1 MMKSFNASIIRIGAI
16 CLIILL
22 ALGFSY
28 IPAYSMSDTT
38 RTNAEVKFIV
48 YPDGTIEVSGKGNS
62 TTIETGIPSITL
74 NAQFNKTLDKY
85 KALLNAKLTL
95 PPDQATTFPFNATS
109 ATVSMQCA
117 NNITTTTLD
126 ASLILC
132 DSFSG
137 IDFNTFPFNST
148 DLSISGSYANQKFN
162 GTITIH
168 LIPGLTLGG
177 IHVDFEG
184 NLTHVILSDSV
195 RVYYN
200 GTMPIE
206 FPELNETSLNGFL
219 AWLNSTIPGTAEGS
233 LYNMTG
239 GMLTCTTFNTTLKPI
254 DDNCADV
261 EFFVVIKVSEGDFIR
276 LLSNMLTSGGMSI
289 PYPADPYPLINATVY
304 SVKSADFSMSYSNSS
319 KTFAFSSTLVQNLTE
334 LQKTYNE
341 IALGMCPPELQPY
354 IESLINTT
362 YVSLYSSTETI
373 AYSNGQVTY
382 NGNYTLSGDL
392 NAQVNHVKNVCV
404 DMLNANAPTP
414 GPEWL
419 INTIK
424 STDVNITS
432 LKLNLNMN
440 STFQQW
446 SFEGVKLA
454 PPVNYINST
463 SFRLENF
470 FNITS
475 TLPEGAT
482 EPPGFNET
490 LKLIVQGG
498 SNGTHTVTLHID
510 PTDPNKVP
518 EPDEFLSGNTMVWHN
533 QSLSKLKSLIF
544 KIWEGKAETIYNP
557 TLITP
562 SNPYI
567 INATQVNCT
576 LIINSISQSTTINIK
591 SATAPDVALP
601 GAYQL
606 LGTCVQISSSED
618 VTDVNATIRIY
629 YTPEQLSAL
638 GLDEYSLKIFYFDVA
653 SNQWVEVETRINM
666 SEHYAEATIDH
677 FSLWALFGQ
686 PLTPLWQ
693 EWWFLATIAIIA
705 IVVIVTAALFLKK
718 KQQKT
723 SET

>member
-1 MMKSFNASIIRIGAI
+1 
-16 CLIILL
+16 
-22 ALGFSY
+22 
-28 IPAYSMSDTT
+28 MSDTT

-48 YPDGTIEVSGKGNS
+48 YPDGTVEVSGKGNS

-74 NAQFNKTLDKY
+74 KAQFNKTLDKY
-85 KALLNAKLTL
+85 KALLNAKLIV
-95 PPDQATTFPFNATS
+95 PPENATTFPFNATS
-109 ATVSMQCA
+109 ATVNMQCA

-137 IDFNTFPFNST
+137 IDFNSFPLNST

-168 LIPGLTLGG
+168 LIPGLTLGD

-239 GMLTCTTFNTTLKPI
+239 GMLTCTTFNTILTPI

-261 EFFVVIKVSEGDFIR
+261 EFFVVIKVSEGDFIQIMADFA
-276 LLSNMLTSGGMSI
+276 SEYMSI
-289 PYPADPYPLINATVY
+289 PDPYSFINATIY
-304 SVKSADFSMSYSNSS
+304 CIKNGEFSLSYS
-319 KTFAFSSTLVQNLTE
+319 KTAKTVAFHLTFTQNLTE
-334 LQKTYNE
+334 YLAVNAEFVPDMY
-341 IALGMCPPELQPY
+341 PPELRPY
-354 IESLINTT
+354 IELLLNTT
-362 YVSLYSSTETI
+362 YASIYSSTETI
-373 AYSNGQVTY
+373 TYSNGQVTY

-404 DMLNANAPTP
+404 DILNAYATMP

-518 EPDEFLSGNTMVWHN
+518 EPNEFLAGNTMVWHN
-533 QSLSKLKSLIF
+533 QSLSKLKRLIF
-544 KIWEGKAETIYNP
+544 NVWEGKAEAIYNP
-557 TLITP
+557 TSITP
-562 SNPYI
+562 GNTYLI
-567 INATQVNCT
+567 DAVKEANCM
-576 LIINSISQSTTINIK
+576 LIISNISQSAIINIK
-591 SATAPDVALP
+591 KTIAPDGALP
-601 GAYQL
+601 ETYEL
-606 LGTCVQISSSED
+606 LGTYIQISASENI
-618 VTDVNATIRIY
+618 TTVNATIRIY
-629 YTPEQLSAL
+629 YTLEQLSAL
-638 GLDEYSLKIFYFDVA
+638 GLDENSLKIFYFDA
-653 SNQWVEVETRINM
+653 TSNQWKELETQINT
-666 SEHYAEATIDH
+666 SDHYAQATIDH
-677 FSLWALFGQ
+677 LSVWALFGQ
-686 PLTPLWQ
+686 LSTPLWQ
-693 EWWFLATIAIIA
+693 EWWFLATVAIIA
-705 IVVIVTAALFLKK
+705 IVVIVAAALFLKK